1 MKKPERR
8 RLSFSEIARRTSC
21 ALGTPAAFATACGT
35 IILWLACGPLFH
47 FSDTWQLLIN
57 TGTTIVTFLMV
68 FLVQH
73 TQNRDARALH
83 LKMDEVLRSHDRA
96 SNRLINL
103 ESCSDEEI
111 DQIARQFLALR
122 KRERRVEKLADELM
136 ELR

>member
-1 MKKPERR
+1 MDTSKKD
-8 RLSFSEIARRTSC
+8 RLTFSAIARWTSG
-21 ALGTPAAFATACGT
+21 ALGTPLAFV
-35 IILWLACGPLFH
+35 LACTVVMVWLVSGPVFH

-57 TGTTIVTFLMV
+57 TSTTIVTFLMV

-83 LKMDEVLRSHDRA
+83 LKMDEVLRSLDRA
-96 SNRLINL
+96 RDRLINL

-122 KRERRVEKLADELM
+122 ERERRTIRDRAGTP
-136 ELR
+136 